1 MKTEDEHIRKGFMYN
16 IAEDEDIHYWLN
28 GLPARK
34 HSEYIRKAI
43 RHFMHSEQPQ
53 PPQIAQS
60 SSNEHYV
67 SQEEMEA
74 IKQRLNAIEAQL
86 AKQSALLGATTAEN
100 TQNEENRY
108 ISAPDILQNLG
119 R

>member
-1 MKTEDEHIRKGFMYN
+1 MKIEDEHIRKGFMYN
-16 IAEDEDIHYWLN
+16 ITEDQDIHQWLN

-43 RHFMHSEQPQ
+43 RHFMHSEQQ
-53 PPQIAQS
+53 HSVQVVHKNN
-60 SSNEHYV
+60 NEYLV
-67 SQEEMEA
+67 SRKEIEVIQ
-74 IKQRLNAIEAQL
+74 QRLNAIEAQL
-86 AKQSALLGATTAEN
+86 AKQPSPLEAATTEN
-100 TQNEENRY
+100 KRNEENRY

>member
-16 IAEDEDIHYWLN
+16 ITEDKDIHQWLN

-43 RHFMHSEQPQ
+43 RHFMHTDQPQ
-53 PPQIAQS
+53 PPQITQS
-60 SSNEHYV
+60 SNNKYDV
-67 SQEEMEA
+67 SQEEIET
-74 IKQRLNAIEAQL
+74 IKQRLNTIEAQL
-86 AKQSALLGATTAEN
+86 ANQPSPLEGATTEN
-100 TQNEENRY
+100 KRNEENRY

>member
-16 IAEDEDIHYWLN
+16 ITEDEDIHYWLN

-34 HSEYIRKAI
+34 HSEYIRQAI
-43 RHFMHSEQPQ
+43 RHFMHSEQQ
-53 PPQIAQS
+53 HSVQVVHK
-60 SSNEHYV
+60 SNNEYLV
-67 SQEEMEA
+67 SRKEIEVIQ
-74 IKQRLNAIEAQL
+74 QRLNAIEAQL
-86 AKQSALLGATTAEN
+86 AKQSAPLEATTAEN